1 MQSSHSC
8 LSSAV
13 QLHCTGQLLYRSQGQ
28 FCPAPLLT
36 SLRKVTSDWLHSQG
50 PGCGAGQ
57 GAGLWGSLCSSGRL

>member
-28 FCPAPLLT
+28 FCPAPSADITQEGDL
-36 SLRKVTSDWLHSQG
+36 
-50 PGCGAGQ
+50 
-57 GAGLWGSLCSSGRL
+57 